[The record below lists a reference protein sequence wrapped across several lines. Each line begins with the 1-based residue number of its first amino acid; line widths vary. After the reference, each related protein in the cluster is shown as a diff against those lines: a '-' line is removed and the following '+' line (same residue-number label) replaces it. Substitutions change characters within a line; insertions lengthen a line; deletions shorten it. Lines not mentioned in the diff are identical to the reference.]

1 MKFLRDIRSRL
12 QSGFGKLPKLT
23 FLFPIVQFLRRS
35 LSQFLILIG
44 KTIQSAYTGMST
56 FRLDNLK
63 ISIVHFFRKH
73 LKKLL
78 VAVPILILFAGAVGW
93 FLLRS
98 ETEEESEAL
107 FASGEMILSAEWEI
121 TAGDVWEVTVEV
133 IDGSP
138 GQVIQVIIMNGLQRH
153 DETLQ
158 LGSGGIAVLRIPEA
172 TLNYAGQSL
181 IIAQAGDEEIRETLT
196 ILPDEPQ
203 TIDSMTTANSLT
215 AYGERQGM
223 IMSFAAD
230 VWGNPVTDD
239 TLLNLAI
246 RYPDSRLVE
255 ATYETKTGFIWDW
268 LPSNSMPGRTRLTFS
283 IDDLSDSLEINQTP
297 GIPAQMMVEAS
308 PSCLLNDERDVITL
322 TAHVSDGQGY
332 PVTDGTMIR
341 FEWLDGFGTAPVING
356 IATLRLPAPQVLG
369 LHRYRAV
376 AGNVLS
382 EPAVVRVARG
392 ECAP

>member
-1 MKFLRDIRSRL
+1 
-12 QSGFGKLPKLT
+12 
-23 FLFPIVQFLRRS
+23 
-35 LSQFLILIG
+35 
-44 KTIQSAYTGMST
+44 MST